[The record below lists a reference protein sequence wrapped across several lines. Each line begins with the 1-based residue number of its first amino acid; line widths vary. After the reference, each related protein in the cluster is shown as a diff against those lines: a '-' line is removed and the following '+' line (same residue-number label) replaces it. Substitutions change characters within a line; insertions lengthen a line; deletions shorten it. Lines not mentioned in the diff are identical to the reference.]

1 MGMYFSVGALLGIT
15 VVTSFCADCASKFCA
30 PRLTLADLVG
40 SIDEFATQ
48 FSVPTAFIGL
58 ILLPIV
64 GNAAEHVTAVW
75 MALKGKMELTIGGA

>member
-1 MGMYFSVGALLGIT
+1 MRSSSAWLTT
-15 VVTSFCADCASKFCA
+15 V
-30 PRLTLADLVG
+30 DLVG
-40 SIDEFATQ
+40 SIDEFATK

-75 MALKGKMELTIGGA
+75 MALKGKMELTIGGACSHSSGPD